1 MDAEDTEG
9 SINQMV
15 HEVEIPAEETESV
28 TLKHA
33 AVDGPMTPIDVI
45 ENIKLE
51 SYVNK
56 TIVNDNNVVDVP
68 VYEAK
73 DKLLEEV
80 RKMISE
86 PPQELP
92 TTITFTSSETTTL
105 HQVPETTTEAPQVEE
120 TTKPSTVPVTTT
132 TATETETIFVP
143 IITNNNENINNYDDK
158 FTVVTTTDSPLRV
171 SFFGPTLLMA
181 SKRVVNYSF
190 QWTFSLIYFI
200 YLCSIK
206 VGNYF

>member
-1 MDAEDTEG
+1 MILEHD
-9 SINQMV
+9 I
-15 HEVEIPAEETESV
+15 EIPVEEIESV

-33 AVDGPMTPIDVI
+33 ADDSPMTPIDVI

-86 PPQELP
+86 PPQELQ
-92 TTITFTSSETTTL
+92 TTITLTSSETTTL
-105 HQVPETTTEAPQVEE
+105 QQVPETTTDAPLVEE
-120 TTKPSTVPVTTT
+120 TTKPSTVPVATT
-132 TATETETIFVP
+132 TAIETETIFVP

-171 SFFGPTLLMA
+171 SFFGPTLLMT

-190 QWTFSLIYFI
+190 SGRFH
-200 YLCSIK
+200 
-206 VGNYF
+206 